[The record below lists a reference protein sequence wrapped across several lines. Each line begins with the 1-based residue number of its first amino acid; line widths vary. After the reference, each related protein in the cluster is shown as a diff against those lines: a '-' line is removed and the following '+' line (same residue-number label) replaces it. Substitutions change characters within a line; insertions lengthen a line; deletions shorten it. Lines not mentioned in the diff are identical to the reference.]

1 METNL
6 SKRPPSNPFA
16 PPAANNRQLS
26 SLNKGALY
34 DEADLRN
41 LLQVH
46 SQLSD
51 ALLATNQPQSEQD
64 EEDLITKQPSEEDI
78 QWNPSLHDR
87 VLEILQSNNHNNG
100 VKEPISTTTTP
111 SITDNASTSWLDETF
126 RAKISQIRA
135 IASDVDGTILS
146 SQQSI
151 HPRTR
156 RAILDAVQYC
166 RDPQHALQYF
176 FLATGKSQK
185 GAMDSLGI
193 QVASQL
199 SNLPGV
205 FLQGLYCI
213 DAQGKV
219 VFEQKLTPAAV
230 EAAEQLANQWDMSL
244 IAYDGNHL
252 YTTKQTP
259 VVLALNTRYGEPP
272 AQLLDTLTGFA
283 PGFHKILIMDDHEE
297 KVNTL
302 VRPQLEALQESFGA
316 TVTQAI
322 PTMLEW
328 LPAGCSKGLGVRKV
342 CEALGIHPETQ
353 LLAIGDAENDLAMLR
368 MAAIGV
374 AVGNASPL
382 AQEAADFVLEE
393 TNDQGG
399 AGVAMELF
407 AFGRATS
414 NDP

>member
-1 METNL
+1 
-6 SKRPPSNPFA
+6 
-16 PPAANNRQLS
+16 
-26 SLNKGALY
+26 
-34 DEADLRN
+34 
-41 LLQVH
+41 
-46 SQLSD
+46 
-51 ALLATNQPQSEQD
+51 
-64 EEDLITKQPSEEDI
+64 
-78 QWNPSLHDR
+78 
-87 VLEILQSNNHNNG
+87 
-100 VKEPISTTTTP
+100 
-111 SITDNASTSWLDETF
+111 
-126 RAKISQIRA
+126 
-135 IASDVDGTILS
+135 
-146 SQQSI
+146 
-151 HPRTR
+151 
-156 RAILDAVQYC
+156 
-166 RDPQHALQYF
+166 LQYF

-199 SNLPGV
+199 SSLPGV